1 MSVGA
6 AFSFDGFLAAA
17 DFLPVMFAAVAGTLL
32 LSLAGGWLI
41 WRLTG
46 LDRRTS
52 LLGSTPGAAST
63 MVILSG
69 ELGADARMVALL
81 QFMRHVAM
89 LAAAPVLISQA
100 FSSVGGSMPAQM
112 EPPPQE
118 AALMGSDV
126 GAAADV
132 SWTAVPIWA
141 LCAWA
146 GTAVGR
152 RLRLPAY
159 GFLGPMLAAM
169 ALANLFPGP
178 KAPGSIFEAALG
190 VVGLSVGLQFDTAAL
205 RRMGPVAVVNA
216 IWIVVL
222 TAGCAGLG
230 WMYARISGSAL
241 ATGLLATAPGGMEAM
256 VAAAIEMGADV
267 TTVVTL
273 QTLRLLTILIAA
285 PTLARRW
292 RARRNA

>member
-1 MSVGA
+1 MGWADLPLSNGTRAKVCLSPLTGPALSAGAFRVQRPFLGALAAAVAAGALFHRLGVPVARLLGPLFAGAALAIARGSAAAWMSPGWIRASQGWIGMSVGA

-69 ELGADARMVALL
+69 ELGGRRPHVALL

-100 FSSVGGSMPAQM
+100 FSSVGGSMLAQM

-118 AALMGSDV
+118 AALMGFDV

-132 SWTAVPIWA
+132 HWTAVPIWA
-141 LCAWA
+141 RYA
-146 GTAVGR
+146 
-152 RLRLPAY
+152 
-159 GFLGPMLAAM
+159 
-169 ALANLFPGP
+169 PGP
-178 KAPGSIFEAALG
+178 EPRSAG
-190 VVGLSVGLQFDTAAL
+190 VSDCRPTAS
-205 RRMGPVAVVNA
+205 
-216 IWIVVL
+216 
-222 TAGCAGLG
+222 
-230 WMYARISGSAL
+230 SGRCWR
-241 ATGLLATAPGGMEAM
+241 PW
-256 VAAAIEMGADV
+256 
-267 TTVVTL
+267 
-273 QTLRLLTILIAA
+273 
-285 PTLARRW
+285 RW
-292 RARRNA
+292 RACFPGRKRRGRS